1 MSDYL
6 KETAILLQK
15 DFDISDQALAV
26 SFEELERLLHIRI
39 VELLNRDFEKLLQI
53 CYRIDLGEQKL
64 KQILYQTD
72 PEVMSIELT
81 RALIKRQMLK
91 VEIRRRYAQE

>member
-1 MSDYL
+1 MSDDL
-6 KETAILLQK
+6 KETAILIQK
-15 DFDISDQALAV
+15 DFDIAEQALAA
-26 SFEELERLLHIRI
+26 SYEDLERLLHVRI

-64 KQILYQTD
+64 KQILYQS
-72 PEVMSIELT
+72 EAEFMSIELT

-91 VEIRRRYAQE
+91 VELRRKYAQE